1 MVKAIFFDIDGTL
14 RGFNQKG
21 ISDDTRHALDRARK
35 AGIRLF
41 IATGRH
47 FLEVDSEDLLDGL
60 EFDAYI
66 TLNGQYCYEGTPGRP
81 VIYKNPIPRSQ
92 IAILL
97 KILEETPFPCLF
109 MEAENWYLNFVDE
122 RVIRVQDG
130 IGTRIPPLGDPG
142 QALEHDIYQV
152 IPYLNEKE
160 AVRLAACLPECGYT
174 VWHDGEGV
182 D

>member
-60 EFDAYI
+60 ELMHILPSTA
-66 TLNGQYCYEGTPGRP
+66 
-81 VIYKNPIPRSQ
+81 S
-92 IAILL
+92 IAM
-97 KILEETPFPCLF
+97 KE
-109 MEAENWYLNFVDE
+109 
-122 RVIRVQDG
+122 
-130 IGTRIPPLGDPG
+130 PL
-142 QALEHDIYQV
+142 
-152 IPYLNEKE
+152 
-160 AVRLAACLPECGYT
+160 AVRSSIRTPSPAARLPSSLRYWKRHRFPACSWKQKTGI
-174 VWHDGEGV
+174 
-182 D
+182 

>member
-97 KILEETPFPCLF
+97 KIHRFPACS
-109 MEAENWYLNFVDE
+109 WK
-122 RVIRVQDG
+122 QKTG
-130 IGTRIPPLGDPG
+130 I
-142 QALEHDIYQV
+142 
-152 IPYLNEKE
+152 
-160 AVRLAACLPECGYT
+160 
-174 VWHDGEGV
+174 
-182 D
+182 

>member
-81 VIYKNPIPRSQ
+81 VIYKNPIPAARLPSS
-92 IAILL
+92 LRYW
-97 KILEETPFPCLF
+97 KRHRFPACS
-109 MEAENWYLNFVDE
+109 WK
-122 RVIRVQDG
+122 QKTG
-130 IGTRIPPLGDPG
+130 I
-142 QALEHDIYQV
+142 
-152 IPYLNEKE
+152 
-160 AVRLAACLPECGYT
+160 
-174 VWHDGEGV
+174 
-182 D
+182 